1 MTLTWL
7 LLILAVVLI
16 GLGAL
21 RLDMLVARWRELMGP
36 TNAEQAPKDTIR
48 GMFGTNIERN
58 ATHGS
63 DAPETAAFE
72 IGYFFN
78 GLELAGL

>member
-21 RLDMLVARWRELMGP
+21 RFDMLVARWRELVGQASASREPPPPGP
-36 TNAEQAPKDTIR
+36 LVEQLPENPGLHPHAAPARKPDFHR
-48 GMFGTNIERN
+48 SGRR
-58 ATHGS
+58 H
-63 DAPETAAFE
+63 
-72 IGYFFN
+72 
-78 GLELAGL
+78 